1 MSKMKSTD
9 LREIAQGLLSNL
21 IGESVDDQQLRE
33 LVTSVVRQWVT
44 YDKHAGLVFDN
55 GNVWLNLLHKGG
67 SDYEIGVSKIPG
79 RRFLPLLRSRGI
91 EVEDMAE
98 MLHRL
103 NLSQSVELTNGAG
116 ERFTLRVNPMERQLD
131 ITLTSQG

>member
-9 LREIAQGLLSNL
+9 LREIAQGRLSNL
-21 IGESVDDQQLRE
+21 IGESVDEQQFEE

-67 SDYEIGVSKIPG
+67 SHYDVGVNKTQG
-79 RRFLPLLRSRGI
+79 RPFLPLLRSRDI
-91 EVEDMAE
+91 EVEDTAE

-103 NLSQSVELTNGAG
+103 NLSQSVELTNAAG
-116 ERFTLRVNPMERQLD
+116 ERFKLWVNPRERQLGID
-131 ITLTSQG
+131 AAREE